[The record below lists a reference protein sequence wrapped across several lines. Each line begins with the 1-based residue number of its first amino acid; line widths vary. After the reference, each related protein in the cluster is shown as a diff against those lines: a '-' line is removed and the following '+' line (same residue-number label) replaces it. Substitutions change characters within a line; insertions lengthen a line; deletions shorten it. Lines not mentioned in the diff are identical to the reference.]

1 MNANHTS
8 WFLCIIEWDWLFL
21 FILNFVLEKWL
32 RGWVK
37 HKNLFQNRRSSSI
50 IFQCFPSSLYMKRS
64 LKAYYIIET
73 RQIRTNKNTKRQCFE
88 SVKKV
93 STCWRFIHG
102 TKKKKYLRERE
113 REWKYFI
120 QVSIVA

>member
-1 MNANHTS
+1 MMNANHTS

-32 RGWVK
+32 RGWEK

-50 IFQCFPSSLYMKRS
+50 IFQCFQSSLYMKRS
-64 LKAYYIIET
+64 LKANYIIET

-88 SVKKV
+88 LVKKV
-93 STCWRFIHG
+93 STC
-102 TKKKKYLRERE
+102 
-113 REWKYFI
+113 
-120 QVSIVA
+120 